1 MLLMRMRGCL
11 EATVAETQ
19 FKIDNSRNLKLTMSN
34 RKYFDDNRY
43 RRQSQSKIDH
53 VNQKIV

>member
-1 MLLMRMRGCL
+1 MRMRGCL